1 MHFEKKDQ
9 LHSFNILEVIDSQI
23 YGYLNARKLL
33 FWDTFKESTCS
44 GEPNNAE
51 ITIVALSS
59 EFPIKVRQIEL
70 QDISFGQI

>member
-9 LHSFNILEVIDSQI
+9 LDSFNILEVIDSQI

-44 GEPNNAE
+44 RVPNTAE
-51 ITIVALSS
+51 ITTAALSS
-59 EFPIKVRQIEL
+59 EFSIKVRQIEL